1 MMFMSSVN
9 NDLTEESIESQRVT
23 FLIQKSHLSIQ
34 KEMIYRK
41 NFMLNINLYFTI
53 TNMIGI

>member
-1 MMFMSSVN
+1 MSSVN